1 MDQVPLAQSDALQED
16 KVPPNR
22 PALNEEIAAL
32 HREKDEYGMTIQTLR
47 FLAQQE
53 DNTLREKAS
62 RLERELSP
70 AELQKYKIIQTRDL
84 EDHIQYLHSINTQLS
99 NDITTSLCKK
109 RNLLADVE
117 ELQTLVFEADKK
129 LRECEALNASRREA
143 TKGFTRYTHTKVLD
157 IYNSANV
164 CQV

>member
-32 HREKDEYGMTIQTLR
+32 HREKD
-47 FLAQQE
+47 
-53 DNTLREKAS
+53 
-62 RLERELSP
+62 LSP